1 MMGSASLLTE
11 NDLVTFFPHLRNQRL
26 AGIDNARETC
36 LDVLELAKRLEDVL
50 SCKSEEC

>member
-1 MMGSASLLTE
+1 MTGSASLLTE
-11 NDLVTFFPHLRNQRL
+11 DDLVAFFPHLRHQSL
-26 AGIDNARETC
+26 AGIYNAREAG